1 MTGLSPLVSR
11 SLAVA
16 ILVAALAAVWVLVVA
31 PVRATF
37 EGYDRS
43 IGQSRQ
49 LLVRHLEIAAQR
61 ARLETELE
69 GLRQARSTTGRFLE
83 GGGIELVAAAVQNK
97 VKNLIDANGARLKS
111 TQILPAQEK
120 DNFRRV
126 TIRVTM
132 AADTEAL
139 QRIFHAL
146 ETANPYLFLDNIDTR
161 SRRRRARRGR
171 SVSQGEL
178 QIRFDLYGY
187 MRIEVE
193 GP

>member
-1 MTGLSPLVSR
+1 MTALSPLVSR

-16 ILVAALAAVWVLVVA
+16 ILVAALAALWVLLVA
-31 PVRATF
+31 PVTEKF
-37 EGYDRS
+37 EGYGRS
-43 IGQSRQ
+43 ISHSRE
-49 LLVRHLEIAAQR
+49 LLVRHLQIAAQR

-69 GLRQARSTTGRFLE
+69 ELRRAQSSTGRFLE
-83 GGGIELVAAAVQNK
+83 GGGIELVAAEAQNK
-97 VKNLIDANGARLKS
+97 VKNLIDANGATLKS

-120 DNFRRV
+120 DNFRKL

-132 AADTEAL
+132 SADTEAL
-139 QRIFHAL
+139 QKIFHAL
-146 ETANPYLFLDNIDTR
+146 ETANPYLFLDNIDIR

-187 MRIEVE
+187 MRIE
-193 GP
+193 GS

>member
-1 MTGLSPLVSR
+1 MTALSPLVSR

-16 ILVAALAAVWVLVVA
+16 ILVAALAALWVLLVA
-31 PVRATF
+31 PVTEKF
-37 EGYDRS
+37 EGYGRS
-43 IGQSRQ
+43 ISHSRE
-49 LLVRHLEIAAQR
+49 LLVRHLQIAAQR

-69 GLRQARSTTGRFLE
+69 ELRRAQSSTGRFLE
-83 GGGIELVAAAVQNK
+83 GGGIELVAAEAQNK
-97 VKNLIDANGARLKS
+97 VKNLIDANGATLQS
-111 TQILPAQEK
+111 TQILPAQET
-120 DNFRRV
+120 DNFRKL

-132 AADTEAL
+132 SADTEAL

-146 ETANPYLFLDNIDTR
+146 ETANPYLFLDNIDIR

-187 MRIEVE
+187 MQIE
-193 GP
+193 GS

>member
-1 MTGLSPLVSR
+1 MTALSPLVSR

-16 ILVAALAAVWVLVVA
+16 ILVAALAALWVLLVA
-31 PVRATF
+31 PVTEKF
-37 EGYDRS
+37 EGYGRS
-43 IGQSRQ
+43 ISHSRE
-49 LLVRHLEIAAQR
+49 LLVRHLQIAAQR

-69 GLRQARSTTGRFLE
+69 ELRRAQSSTGRFLE
-83 GGGIELVAAAVQNK
+83 GGGIELVAAEAQNK
-97 VKNLIDANGARLKS
+97 VKNLIDANGATLQS

-120 DNFRRV
+120 DNFRKL

-132 AADTEAL
+132 SADTEAL

-146 ETANPYLFLDNIDTR
+146 ETANPYLFLDNIDIR

-187 MRIEVE
+187 MRIE
-193 GP
+193 GL

>member
-1 MTGLSPLVSR
+1 MTALSPLVSR

-16 ILVAALAAVWVLVVA
+16 ILVAALAALWVLLAA
-31 PVRATF
+31 PVTEKF
-37 EGYDRS
+37 EGYGRS
-43 IGQSRQ
+43 ISHSRE
-49 LLVRHLEIAAQR
+49 LLVRHLQIAAQR

-69 GLRQARSTTGRFLE
+69 ELRRAQSSTGRFLE
-83 GGGIELVAAAVQNK
+83 GGGIELVAAEAQNK
-97 VKNLIDANGARLKS
+97 VKNLIDANGATLQS

-120 DNFRRV
+120 DNFRKL

-132 AADTEAL
+132 SADTEAL

-146 ETANPYLFLDNIDTR
+146 ETANPYLFLDNIDIR
-161 SRRRRARRGR
+161 ARRRRARRGR

-187 MRIEVE
+187 MRIE
-193 GP
+193 GS

>member
-1 MTGLSPLVSR
+1 MTALSPLVSR

-16 ILVAALAAVWVLVVA
+16 ILVAALAALWVLLVA
-31 PVRATF
+31 PVTEKF
-37 EGYDRS
+37 EGYGRS
-43 IGQSRQ
+43 ISHSRE
-49 LLVRHLEIAAQR
+49 LLVRHLQIAAQR
-61 ARLETELE
+61 ARLERELE
-69 GLRQARSTTGRFLE
+69 ELRRAQSSTGRFLE
-83 GGGIELVAAAVQNK
+83 GGGIELVAAEAQNK
-97 VKNLIDANGARLKS
+97 VKNLIDANGATLQS

-120 DNFRRV
+120 DNFRKL

-132 AADTEAL
+132 SADTEAL

-146 ETANPYLFLDNIDTR
+146 ETANPYLFLDNIDIR

-187 MRIEVE
+187 MRIE
-193 GP
+193 GS

>member
-1 MTGLSPLVSR
+1 MTALSPLVSR

-16 ILVAALAAVWVLVVA
+16 ILVAALAALWVLLVA
-31 PVRATF
+31 PVTEKF
-37 EGYDRS
+37 EGYGRS
-43 IGQSRQ
+43 ISHSRE
-49 LLVRHLEIAAQR
+49 LLVRHLQIAAQR

-69 GLRQARSTTGRFLE
+69 ELRRAQSSTGRFLE
-83 GGGIELVAAAVQNK
+83 GGGIELVAAEAQNK
-97 VKNLIDANGARLKS
+97 VKNLIDANGATLKS

-120 DNFRRV
+120 DNFRKL

-132 AADTEAL
+132 SADTEAL

-146 ETANPYLFLDNIDTR
+146 ETANPYLFLDNIDIR

-187 MRIEVE
+187 MRIE
-193 GP
+193 GS

>member
-1 MTGLSPLVSR
+1 MTALSPLVSR

-16 ILVAALAAVWVLVVA
+16 ILVAALAALWVLLVA
-31 PVRATF
+31 PVTEKF
-37 EGYDRS
+37 EGYGRS
-43 IGQSRQ
+43 ISHSRE
-49 LLVRHLEIAAQR
+49 LLVRHLQIAAQR

-69 GLRQARSTTGRFLE
+69 ELRRAQSSTGRFLE
-83 GGGIELVAAAVQNK
+83 GGGIELVAAEAQNK
-97 VKNLIDANGARLKS
+97 VKNLIDANGATLKS

-120 DNFRRV
+120 DNFRKL

-132 AADTEAL
+132 SADTEAL

-146 ETANPYLFLDNIDTR
+146 ETANPYLFLDNIDIR

-187 MRIEVE
+187 LRIE
-193 GP
+193 GS

>member
-1 MTGLSPLVSR
+1 MTALSPLVSR

-16 ILVAALAAVWVLVVA
+16 ILVAALAALWVLLVA
-31 PVRATF
+31 PVTEKF
-37 EGYDRS
+37 EGYGRS
-43 IGQSRQ
+43 ISHSRE
-49 LLVRHLEIAAQR
+49 LLVRHLQIAAQR

-69 GLRQARSTTGRFLE
+69 ELRRAQSSTGRFLE
-83 GGGIELVAAAVQNK
+83 GGGIELVAAEAQNK
-97 VKNLIDANGARLKS
+97 VKNLIDANGATLKS

-120 DNFRRV
+120 DNFRKL

-132 AADTEAL
+132 SADTEAL

-146 ETANPYLFLDNIDTR
+146 ETANPYLFLDNIDIR
-161 SRRRRARRGR
+161 ARRRRARRGR

-187 MRIEVE
+187 MRIE
-193 GP
+193 GS